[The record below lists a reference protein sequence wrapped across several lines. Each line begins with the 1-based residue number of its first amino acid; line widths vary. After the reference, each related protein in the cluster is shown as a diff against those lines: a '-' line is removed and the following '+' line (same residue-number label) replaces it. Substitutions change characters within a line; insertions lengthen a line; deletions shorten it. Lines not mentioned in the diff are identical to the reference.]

1 MGRREGGR
9 KGGTKRGGASCRE
22 VPEDQAM
29 SCCVTYQVP
38 GGGRG
43 WSGDEGSRVDK
54 KGPDG
59 GRDRTAGFS
68 IFVKKDLLFKYRNDV
83 FYTNFSRKT
92 PIGAVF
98 FVVAVD
104 ETSGSGHLISGVT

>member
-1 MGRREGGR
+1 MLGKIGYFLLHGLYD
-9 KGGTKRGGASCRE
+9 TWFVFVC
-22 VPEDQAM
+22 
-29 SCCVTYQVP
+29 QVP

-59 GRDRTAGFS
+59 GRDRTAGFP